1 MRFVFALALVLP
13 IAAPGAAAPQTGQ
26 KDVGEKAADPDSKTI
41 CKRFVRTGSLVDGYR
56 VCKTKI
62 EWQRERDLLRQQTN
76 GTACQNTGMGN
87 TCG

>member
-1 MRFVFALALVLP
+1 MRFVFALALVIP
-13 IAAPGAAAPQTGQ
+13 VAAPAGAAPQ
-26 KDVGEKAADPDSKTI
+26 KSANEVGEKSADPASKMI

-62 EWQRERDLLRQQTN
+62 EWQRDRDLLRQQTT
-76 GTACQNTGMGN
+76 GTACHNTGMGY